1 MKRVI
6 LGALV
11 LMMLSGQAFAS
22 QTQTTAIDKTMSTAN
37 TTAEGDVFIADAKRV
52 SVFTTIVN
60 NRTTAAVTLTV
71 TMAYSVDGLNWQDI
85 SWMDVA
91 GGVTPQ
97 TTESTTL
104 ARETY
109 IGWVDNRLVGKYLR
123 IRVDATELG
132 LNANGMY
139 TSADNAALTVTVVE
153 DK

>member
-109 IGWVDNRLVGKYLR
+109 IGWIDNRLVGKYLR

>member
-37 TTAEGDVFIADAKRV
+37 TTAEGDVFIADAKRL

-123 IRVDATELG
+123 IRVSADDIISSPK
-132 LNANGMY
+132 NY
-139 TSADNAALTVTVVE
+139 VPADNATLTVTVVE

>member
-123 IRVDATELG
+123 IRVSADDIISSPK
-132 LNANGMY
+132 NY
-139 TSADNAALTVTVVE
+139 VPADNATLTVTVVE